1 MRERPWLAGRGEFF
15 LIIDDYDIVASA
27 PSHPLQPLVPYL
39 FEAKDV
45 GLHLITVCNAN
56 WSRAG
61 FDPALAQLKSAGAP
75 YLLMSA
81 DRSLSNP
88 FGGAIA
94 QRADDGRP
102 RPPVTRRGA
111 RLIQTAD
118 LPPA

>member
-1 MRERPWLAGRGEFF
+1 
-15 LIIDDYDIVASA
+15 
-27 PSHPLQPLVPYL
+27 VPYL

-88 FGGAIA
+88 FGGAMRNERMTA
-94 QRADDGRP
+94 GRG
-102 RPPVTRRGA
+102 RLVTRRGA